1 MSSQVS
7 HSTDE
12 GGGMRS
18 QSTQDEKGTGWR
30 SGSQA
35 LASSRTEQISLKDLP
50 PGPRTG
56 TVTLVINTVQRHPIS
71 SRPADL
77 KGPPTKERGK
87 PPREHTR
94 ASRPLEL
101 LLARRAHTSLALSSG
116 QQHGG
121 LSHDHLPH
129 AHTHGVSK
137 QAPLTH

>member
-7 HSTDE
+7 HSIDE

-18 QSTQDEKGTGWR
+18 QSTQDDKGTWRR

-56 TVTLVINTVQRHPIS
+56 TVTLVINTVRRHPIS

-77 KGPPTKERGK
+77 RGH
-87 PPREHTR
+87 PPRREASPPGNTR
-94 ASRPLEL
+94 EP
-101 LLARRAHTSLALSSG
+101 
-116 QQHGG
+116 
-121 LSHDHLPH
+121 LSH
-129 AHTHGVSK
+129 
-137 QAPLTH
+137 

>member
-18 QSTQDEKGTGWR
+18 QSTQDDKGTWRR

-71 SRPADL
+71 SHPADL

-87 PPREHTR
+87 PPPGTYESLSATR
-94 ASRPLEL
+94 ATFGQEGPCV
-101 LLARRAHTSLALSSG
+101 SG
-116 QQHGG
+116 FV
-121 LSHDHLPH
+121 LWPTAWRTFS
-129 AHTHGVSK
+129 
-137 QAPLTH
+137 